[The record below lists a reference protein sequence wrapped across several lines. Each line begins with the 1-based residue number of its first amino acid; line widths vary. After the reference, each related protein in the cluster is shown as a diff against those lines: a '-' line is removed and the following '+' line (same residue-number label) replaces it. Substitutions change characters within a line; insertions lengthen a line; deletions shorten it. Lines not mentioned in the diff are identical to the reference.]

1 MLPVFWESKSKIN
14 FRSEFVFKRE
24 HIQCYLIKKKD
35 RREELFVQLDL
46 ELEMTDVW
54 KVTESLLMFHL
65 MLVGQ
70 HFYACLVH

>member
-1 MLPVFWESKSKIN
+1 MLSV
-14 FRSEFVFKRE
+14 
-24 HIQCYLIKKKD
+24 LKKKD

-46 ELEMTDVW
+46 ELADVW
-54 KVTESLLMFHL
+54 KVTQSLLMFHL